1 MNIIKRINCFILI
14 LFFLSL
20 QTLFAQDATIY
31 LWKDVKGMKNEPSVM
46 FMHKA
51 KKTEKINQK
60 TPCVIICPGGS
71 YHHLGLY
78 NEGFCSAKWFSEN
91 GFTAFMLK

>member
-20 QTLFAQDATIY
+20 QILFAQDATIY

-51 KKTEKINQK
+51 KNPDGFNQK

-71 YHHLGLY
+71 YHHLG
-78 NEGFCSAKWFSEN
+78 
-91 GFTAFMLK
+91 

>member
-20 QTLFAQDATIY
+20 QILFAQDATIY

-46 FMHKA
+46 FMHKV
-51 KKTEKINQK
+51 KNSDGFNQK

-78 NEGFCSAKWFSEN
+78 NEGFCSAKWFSKN
-91 GFTAFMLK
+91 GITYLKLK

>member
-20 QTLFAQDATIY
+20 QILFAQDATIY
-31 LWKDVKGMKNEPSVM
+31 LWKDVKGMKNEPSAM

-51 KKTEKINQK
+51 KKTEKIKAQSFFL
-60 TPCVIICPGGS
+60 CD
-71 YHHLGLY
+71 
-78 NEGFCSAKWFSEN
+78 
-91 GFTAFMLK
+91 

>member
-20 QTLFAQDATIY
+20 QILYAQDATIY

-51 KKTEKINQK
+51 K
-60 TPCVIICPGGS
+60 
-71 YHHLGLY
+71 
-78 NEGFCSAKWFSEN
+78 
-91 GFTAFMLK
+91 